1 MSQGLVY
8 IFTGDGKGKT
18 SAALGTALR
27 AVGHGKKVAMVQFYK
42 ERKWGIGE
50 HDVRVIL
57 SDPPAGGESKDLF
70 RIYPMGAGFYFPPKD
85 KDKHQKAAEKALK
98 FAEKQIAAS
107 RSGTRNDGLFL
118 LVLDEALNA
127 LHDGLIRQ
135 ISLIRLIGQRNTTH
149 IILTG
154 RNCPKELIDMAD
166 LVTEMKNIKHPF
178 QKGQKA
184 VIGLD
189 Y

>member
-1 MSQGLVY
+1 MRLIRPWLIALYYNPMSQGLVY

-18 SAALGTALR
+18 TAALGTALR
-27 AVGHGKKVAMVQFYK
+27 AVGHGKRVAIIQWYK
-42 ERKWGIGE
+42 EKKWNIGE
-50 HDVRVIL
+50 HNIEL
-57 SDPPAGGESKDLF
+57 KNF
-70 RIYPMGAGFYFPPKD
+70 QIYPMGLGFYHLPTDHASKFN
-85 KDKHQKAAEKALK
+85 HQKAAREALK
-98 FAEKQIAAS
+98 LAEKLLTA
-107 RSGTRNDGLFL
+107 NNLFL
-118 LVLDEALNA
+118 LVFDEALNA

-154 RNCPKELIDMAD
+154 RNCPQELIDIAD